1 MFTTKKS
8 QKNFQ
13 GKPARKLNIVLAATG
28 ISSIACDIYLSE
40 LGRRLQKRGHQVWT
54 IKVNPDKKTL
64 KKNDIS
70 VYWPG
75 PKWKIL
81 WLLYLFCPYFFDR
94 KISQIVFEG
103 IRKIKADINIVDLE
117 IPSLAYGY
125 QKLDHEKLII
135 RGWYYPHRLWQRL
148 KIMWEVTPKNLVQ
161 KLIFMIRQVWHYFG
175 DEYGFK
181 KADAIITLSTM
192 LTSQLKKRGF
202 AATWVPRGAQILWIP
217 LGIKAQRR
225 VKKVAQKEVKL
236 GCVVYDLENPR
247 KGIRFL
253 LKAVKILENS
263 NLDKNSYQ
271 VELVGGYSPKLEKT
285 IESLGLKKRINLL
298 GKLNHQQ
305 VLKKLK
311 DWDIFVFPTL
321 FEELSLA
328 TIEALSAGLV
338 PVGWDIESLKA
349 CWGNAGV
356 FLPKKNVQK
365 MAKALAKLI
374 LSPALRK
381 KIGQK
386 AHQRAQKYFDWKV
399 VISKLERLYFRLASK
414 SV

>member
-1 MFTTKKS
+1 MFTTKNFKLNS
-8 QKNFQ
+8 QDS
-13 GKPARKLNIVLAATG
+13 ATRKLNIVLAATG
-28 ISSIACDIYLSE
+28 ISSIACDIYLNE
-40 LGRRLQKRGHQVWT
+40 LGKRLLKRGHQVWT
-54 IKVNPDKKTL
+54 IRVNPDKKTL
-64 KKNDIS
+64 NKDDIP

-94 KISQIVFEG
+94 EISRIVIEG
-103 IRKIKADINIVDLE
+103 IRKIKAEIDIVDLE

-125 QKLDHEKLII
+125 QKLGHEKLII
-135 RGWYYPHRLWQRL
+135 RGWYYPHHLWQRL
-148 KIMWEVTPKNLVQ
+148 KIMWEVTPKNLVR
-161 KLIFMIRQVWHYFG
+161 KLIFMIRQAWHYFG

-181 KADAIITLSTM
+181 KADAIITLTAR

-202 AATWVPRGAQILWIP
+202 TTAWVPRGTEILWIP
-217 LGIKAQRR
+217 LGTRAHRR
-225 VKKVAQKEVKL
+225 IKKVSRKEVKL
-236 GCVVYDLENPR
+236 GCVVYDLESPR

-253 LKAVKILENS
+253 LSAIKILENS
-263 NLDKNSYQ
+263 NFDKNSYQ
-271 VELVGGYSPKLEKT
+271 IELVGGYSPKLEKT

-328 TIEALSAGLV
+328 TIEALPAGLV

-365 MAKALAKLI
+365 LANVLAKLI

-386 AHQRAQKYFDWKV
+386 AQRRAQKFFDWKV
-399 VISKLERLYFRLASK
+399 IIPRLERLFFRLTK
-414 SV
+414 ESV